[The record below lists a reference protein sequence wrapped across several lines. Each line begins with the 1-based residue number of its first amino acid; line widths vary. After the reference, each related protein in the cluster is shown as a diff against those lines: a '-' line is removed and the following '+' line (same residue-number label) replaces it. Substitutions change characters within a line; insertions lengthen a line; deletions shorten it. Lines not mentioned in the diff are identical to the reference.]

1 MLLFVHVVLITC
13 HATNRQEHVLLH
25 HIQLSESD
33 VHLLKPVCDS
43 QFKLKANL
51 PLLVIQ
57 ISACGKSQTPG
68 CFAVL
73 KVLGKDLTEQQQF
86 FFQEDECRAVTG
98 QKAQMK
104 VGAKLFFLFPYLLFS
119 SPSHLPSKTLILRLV
134 GKGWLPANFI
144 G

>member
-25 HIQLSESD
+25 HIQRSESD

-51 PLLVIQ
+51 PCWSYRYQRVAKVKHQ
-57 ISACGKSQTPG
+57 
-68 CFAVL
+68 AVL
-73 KVLGKDLTEQQQF
+73 QYSKCLARISQNSSS